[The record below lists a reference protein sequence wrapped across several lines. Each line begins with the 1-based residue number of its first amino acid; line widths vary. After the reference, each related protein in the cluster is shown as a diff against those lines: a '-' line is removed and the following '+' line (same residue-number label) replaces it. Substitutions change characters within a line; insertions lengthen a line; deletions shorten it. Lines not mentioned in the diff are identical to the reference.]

1 MNQHPLDTNI
11 KDWHIDNL
19 PYKILWLNKEG
30 NIVYANRQFI
40 DLLGYKPSE
49 VLKLS
54 IKDINP
60 VANNDNWSR
69 HWSEVKKNGSA
80 RFKSVHQTKQGKYF
94 DVEIFAQFF
103 SNNRK
108 NLICAIVN
116 DISESRFYRNLLDH
130 SGRMTNSGGWKLNL
144 QDGTIIVTEQLF
156 TIFEIEDK
164 NEFLPGN
171 IIHRFYESDELKE
184 LIGKAIRKG
193 IPYDKIMTLQMPDY
207 SVKYIRCMADPII
220 KRDKIYKLIGTYQDV
235 TCEVVEKRELSTFK
249 TIIDNAQD
257 LIYFRDQ
264 DHNFKYVNEAFLEYV
279 RTTVPKYSDIT
290 YKEAINKNEHD
301 FWPNRSAKDME
312 ELWDLVQKEGT
323 INKNIEYKSDD
334 KILHFQST
342 VLKIIYNEERLTCGI
357 TRDVTDIRENEI
369 NLRTALDELSELKNE
384 LELDNQYL
392 KEEIN
397 ERVNI
402 DNIVC
407 QSETYR
413 EVLEKVTQVAVT
425 DATVLITGESGTGKE
440 LLATAVHLNSRRN
453 DRALIKV
460 NCATLP
466 KDLIESELF
475 GHKKG
480 AFTGAIADKVG
491 KFSLADGGTIFL
503 DEIGEIPIDLQS
515 KLLRVLQEGE
525 FDALGATKTSKI
537 DVRIIAATNRN
548 LLEMVNEGKFREDLY
563 YRLNVFPIYN
573 IPLRARKEDI
583 PLLADFFLKKY
594 SAKAGKSFK
603 RLSKETINALM
614 DYNFPGNIRE
624 LENLIERAVIIENGV
639 TLKPGNWLPETKGAV
654 QSDEFKSLEDM
665 QRDYIIDVL
674 EHTKWRVSGPRGAAM
689 ILGMKDKTLF
699 ARMKKLGI
707 EKQIRLKR

>member
-1 MNQHPLDTNI
+1 MNQHPLDTEI
-11 KDWHIDNL
+11 KDWHIQHL
-19 PYKILWLNKEG
+19 PYKIMWMDKDG
-30 NIVYANRQFI
+30 NIVYANDQFK
-40 DLLGYKPSE
+40 DLLEYKSSE
-49 VLKLS
+49 LLKLS
-54 IKDINP
+54 VLDINP
-60 VANNDNWSR
+60 VVTQESWR
-69 HWSEVKKNGSA
+69 EHWEEVAKNGSA
-80 RFKSVHQTKQGKYF
+80 HFKSVHQTKSGKYY
-94 DVEIFAQFF
+94 DVEVFAQFF
-103 SNNRK
+103 SNNGK
-108 NLICAIVN
+108 SLICATVN
-116 DISESRFYRNLLDH
+116 DISESRFYRNLLSH
-130 SGRMTNSGGWKLNL
+130 SERMTNSGGWKLNL
-144 QDGTIIVTEQLF
+144 QDGTIIVTDQLF
-156 TIFEIEDK
+156 TIFETNDK
-164 NEFLPGN
+164 FDFLPGK
-171 IIHRFYESDELKE
+171 IIHRFHESDELRE
-184 LIGKAIRKG
+184 MISKAMRRG
-193 IPYDKIMTLQMPDY
+193 VAYDKVLTLQTSDY
-207 SVKYIRCMADPII
+207 GVKYIRCMADPVI

-235 TCEVVEKRELSTFK
+235 TEQIKKENSLELFK
-249 TIIDNAQD
+249 AVIDNAED
-257 LIYFRDQ
+257 LV
-264 DHNFKYVNEAFLEYV
+264 YVYNREGALIH
-279 RTTVPKYSDIT
+279 YSDSVREQLGFS
-290 YKEAINKNEHD
+290 K
-301 FWPNRSAKDME
+301 E
-312 ELWDLVQKEGT
+312 ELDRFTIFDLDEQ
-323 INKNIEYKSDD
+323 IERDWWYS
-334 KILHFQST
+334 HFDEI
-342 VLKIIYNEERLTCGI
+342 VEKGALRFEWFI
-357 TRDVTDIRENEI
+357 TRKNKTKFPADITANHIRYNNVDYNCAVIRDITEKKMKDVKLYEALEEI
-369 NLRTALDELSELKNE
+369 KALKDD

-402 DNIVC
+402 DNIIC
-407 QSETYR
+407 QSEAYR

-525 FDALGATKTSKI
+525 FDSLGAMKTTKV
-537 DVRIIAATNRN
+537 DVRVIAATNRD
-548 LLEMVNEGKFREDLY
+548 LLKMVKEGKFREDLY

-603 RLSKETINALM
+603 RLSKQTIAALM

-624 LENLIERAVIIENGV
+624 LENLIERAVIIENGT
-639 TLKPGNWLPETKGAV
+639 TLKPGNWLPKTNGTV
-654 QSDEFKSLEDM
+654 QKDTLKSLDDM
-665 QRDYIIDVL
+665 QRDYIVDVL
-674 EHTKWRVSGPRGAAM
+674 EHTKWRVSGPKGAAS

-707 EKQIRLKR
+707 EKQVGLKR